1 MDWGIDRSF
10 PLNGV
15 TFRSVTSKTFRNRL
29 LYIVPILGMIA
40 ALVAFFFLRDR
51 AVAVAEIKPAAP
63 IRFGFSLDTV
73 QLLDTVV
80 PHGTTFAGIMGSLG
94 WASTA
99 THKLVQASQGVFDL
113 RGLRAGRPLHLVRD
127 TTGRLKHLIYEHDAF
142 QWVRFELDT
151 AAPKVVRGSHHV
163 DTVDQT
169 VGGTIELSLWN
180 NLTAQGH
187 SPELVGKVA
196 DILAWQVDFFSV
208 QPGDK
213 FRVVYKEFVV
223 DGKAVGVGDIEAVSF
238 EQGGRLSKAYLF
250 RHADKGGYYD
260 ANGSPCKR
268 QFLKAPLQFSRISSH
283 FSRGRM
289 HPVLRIVRPHHG
301 VDYAAPSGTPVMS
314 VGDGT
319 VIARGWDFKG
329 GGNYVKIRH
338 NATFS
343 TCYMHLKGIAGHVR
357 NGARIGQGEVVGW
370 VGSTGLSTGP
380 HLDFRFFR
388 DGRPVNPLTV
398 EPPPAPPLP
407 DALRTEFLAHAA
419 KISATLDAVAAD
431 FRPAPVSKS

>member
-1 MDWGIDRSF
+1 M
-10 PLNGV
+10 
-15 TFRSVTSKTFRNRL
+15 
-29 LYIVPILGMIA
+29 PILGVAI

-51 AVAVAEIKPAAP
+51 DVAVVAAKPVAP
-63 IRFGFSLDTV
+63 VRFGFSLDTV

-80 PHGTTFAGIMGSLG
+80 PHGTTFAGIMASLG

-99 THKLVQASQGVFDL
+99 THRLIQASQGVFDL

-127 TTGRLKHLIYEHDAF
+127 TTGRLTHLVYEHDPF
-142 QWVRFELDT
+142 QWVRFDLDSSV
-151 AAPKVVRGSHHV
+151 PKVVRGSQHV
-163 DTVDQT
+163 DTVERT
-169 VGGTIELSLWN
+169 VGGTIEVSLWE
-180 NLTAQGH
+180 NLIAQGH
-187 SPELVGKVA
+187 TPELVGKVA

-213 FRVVYKEFVV
+213 FRVVYKDLEI
-223 DGKAVGVGDIEAVSF
+223 DGKSVGLGDVEAVSF
-238 EQGGRLSKAYLF
+238 EQAGRTSKAFLF
-250 RHADKGGYYD
+250 RHDDNGGYYD

-268 QFLKAPLQFSRISSH
+268 QFLKAPLQFSRISSR
-283 FSRGRM
+283 FSNGRM

-319 VIARGWDFKG
+319 VLARGWDPKG

-338 NATFS
+338 NATFA
-343 TCYMHLKGIAGHVR
+343 TEYMHLKGIAGGVR
-357 NGARIGQGEVVGW
+357 VGGRVGQGELVGW
-370 VGSTGLSTGP
+370 VGATGLATGP

-407 DALRTEFLAHAA
+407 EALRTEFLAHAN
-419 KISATLDAVAAD
+419 KISATLDAVVAD
-431 FRPAPVSKS
+431 FRPTPAGKS

>member
-1 MDWGIDRSF
+1 M
-10 PLNGV
+10 
-15 TFRSVTSKTFRNRL
+15 
-29 LYIVPILGMIA
+29 PILGVVI

-51 AVAVAEIKPAAP
+51 EVAVVAAKPAAP
-63 IRFGFSLDTV
+63 VRFGFSLDTV

-80 PHGTTFAGIMGSLG
+80 PHGTTFAGIMASLG

-99 THKLVQASQGVFDL
+99 THRLVQASQGVFDL

-127 TTGRLKHLIYEHDAF
+127 TTGRLTHLVYEHDPF
-142 QWVRFELDT
+142 QWVRFDLDSSV
-151 AAPKVVRGSHHV
+151 PKVVRGAQHV
-163 DTVDQT
+163 DTVQRT
-169 VGGTIELSLWN
+169 VGGTIEVSLWE
-180 NLTAQGH
+180 NLIAQGH
-187 SPELVGKVA
+187 TPELVGKVA

-213 FRVVYKEFVV
+213 FRVVYKDLEI
-223 DGKAVGVGDIEAVSF
+223 DGKSVGLGDIEAISF
-238 EQGGRLSKAYLF
+238 EQAGRTSKAFLF
-250 RHADKGGYYD
+250 RHDDAGGYYD

-268 QFLKAPLQFSRISSH
+268 QFLKAPLQFSRISSR
-283 FSRGRM
+283 FSNGRM

-319 VIARGWDFKG
+319 VLARGWDPKG

-338 NATFS
+338 NATFA
-343 TCYMHLKGIAGHVR
+343 TEYMHLKGIAGNVR
-357 NGARIGQGEVVGW
+357 VGGRVGQGELVGW
-370 VGSTGLSTGP
+370 VGATGLATGP

-407 DALRTEFLAHAA
+407 EALRTEFLAHAT
-419 KISATLDAVAAD
+419 KISATLDAVVAD
-431 FRPAPVSKS
+431 FRPTPAGKS

>member
-1 MDWGIDRSF
+1 M
-10 PLNGV
+10 
-15 TFRSVTSKTFRNRL
+15 
-29 LYIVPILGMIA
+29 PILGVVV
-40 ALVAFFFLRDR
+40 ALVAFFFLRNREIDVVS
-51 AVAVAEIKPAAP
+51 VAPVPEPAAP

-73 QLLDTVV
+73 QLMDTVV
-80 PHGTTFAGIMGSLG
+80 PHGATFAGLMASFG
-94 WASTA
+94 WASNA
-99 THKLVQASQGVFDL
+99 THRLVQASQGVFDL
-113 RGLRAGRPLHLVRD
+113 RGLRGGRPLHLVHD
-127 TTGRLKHLIYEHDAF
+127 TTGRLRHLVYEHDQF
-142 QWVRFELDT
+142 QWVRFDLDT
-151 AAPKVVRGSHHV
+151 AKPQVLRGSHQV
-163 DTVDQT
+163 DTLERT
-169 VGGTIELSLWN
+169 VGGTIQLSLWN

-223 DGKAVGVGDIEAVSF
+223 DGKPAGIGDIDAVSF
-238 EQGGRLSKAYLF
+238 EQGGKVSKAFLF
-250 RHADKGGYYD
+250 RHEDKGGYYD

-319 VIARGWDFKG
+319 VITRGWDPKG

-343 TCYMHLKGIAGHVR
+343 TTYMHLKGIAGTVR
-357 NGARIGQGEVVGW
+357 AGGRIAQGEVLGW

-388 DGRPVNPLTV
+388 TGRPVNPLTV
-398 EPPPAPPLP
+398 ELPPAPPLP

-419 KISATLDAVAAD
+419 KVSATLDAVAAD
-431 FRPAPVSKS
+431 FRPTPAEKS

>member
-1 MDWGIDRSF
+1 M
-10 PLNGV
+10 
-15 TFRSVTSKTFRNRL
+15 
-29 LYIVPILGMIA
+29 PILGVAM
-40 ALVAFFFLRDR
+40 ALIAFFFLRNR
-51 AVAVAEIKPAAP
+51 EVGVVPAAIKPAAP

-94 WASTA
+94 WASAA
-99 THKLVQASQGVFDL
+99 THRLIQASQGVFDL
-113 RGLRAGRPLHLVRD
+113 RGLRAGRPLHMVRD
-127 TTGRLKHLIYEHDAF
+127 TTGRLTHLVYEHDPF
-142 QWVRFELDT
+142 QWVRFDLDS
-151 AAPKVVRGSHHV
+151 ALPKVVRGSHRV
-163 DTVDQT
+163 DTVART
-169 VGGTIELSLWN
+169 VGGTIQLSLWN

-223 DGKAVGVGDIEAVSF
+223 DGKSVGIGDIEAVSF
-238 EQGGRLSKAYLF
+238 EQGDRISKAFLF
-250 RHADKGGYYD
+250 RHDDKGGYYD

-319 VIARGWDFKG
+319 VIARGWDAKG

-343 TCYMHLKGIAGHVR
+343 TTYMHLKAIAPA
-357 NGARIGQGEVVGW
+357 ARQGGRISQGEVLGW

-407 DALRTEFLAHAA
+407 DALRAEFLAHAA
-419 KISATLDAVAAD
+419 KVSATLDAVAAD
-431 FRPAPVSKS
+431 FRPAPAEKS